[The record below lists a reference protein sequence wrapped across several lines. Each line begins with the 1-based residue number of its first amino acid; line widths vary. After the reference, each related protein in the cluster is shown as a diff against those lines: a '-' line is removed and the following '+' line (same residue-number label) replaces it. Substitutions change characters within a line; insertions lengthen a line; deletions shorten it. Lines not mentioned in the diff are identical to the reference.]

1 MPGPVKSI
9 RLCVATEDGMKKLV
23 WLLASPFV
31 ATPLFAADLMQ
42 VYRDAQ
48 SNDPTFAVARATLEA
63 GQEKQPQAR
72 AGLLPSLTLSGNT
85 VWNENELST
94 HGGATFAKPNY
105 NSNGYQLTLSQPLL
119 RWQNWIAYDQSK
131 MQVAQAEANFG
142 LARQD
147 LILRVAQAYFD
158 VLYAQESVA
167 AVKANKQAIAQQL
180 ELAKKSFEVGTS
192 TITDTHEAQ
201 ARFDLANA
209 QEIAAES
216 DLEVKLRALQ
226 AIVGQEPG
234 ALAQLRKNAELT
246 PPQPSDMNEW
256 VSAAET
262 GSLNVQVQ
270 QYNASIA
277 AREVD
282 KQRAGHYPT
291 IDIVANAGHNKTLA
305 SSSLGMFETD
315 YQNAAIQLNIPL
327 FQGGLTASRQREASA
342 NRAAAESGLEAAKR
356 SAALGARQ
364 YYLGVVNGLAQVK
377 ALKAALISSQSALE
391 SNKLGYEVGVRIN
404 IDVLN
409 AENQVYVT
417 RRDLAKATFDTL
429 LAQLKLKAAVGAL
442 GEADLLRVNALLDRQ
457 RDVPTGAR

>member
-1 MPGPVKSI
+1 
-9 RLCVATEDGMKKLV
+9 MKKLV
-23 WLLASPFV
+23 WLLASPLI
-31 ATPLFAADLMQ
+31 ATPLCAADLMQ
-42 VYRDAQ
+42 VYREAQ
-48 SNDPTFAVARATLEA
+48 NNDPTFAAARATLDA

-85 VWNENELST
+85 VWNKNELST
-94 HGGATFAKPNY
+94 HGGATFAKPSY
-105 NSNGYQLTLSQPLL
+105 NSNGYQLTLSQPLF

-158 VLYAQESVA
+158 VLYAHESLS
-167 AVKANKQAIAQQL
+167 AVQANKQAIAQQL
-180 ELAKKSFEVGTS
+180 ELAKKSFEVGTA

-201 ARFDLANA
+201 ARYDLASA

-216 DLEVKLRALQ
+216 DLEVKQRALQ

-234 ALAQLRKNAELT
+234 ALAQLRKTAELT
-246 PPQPSDMNEW
+246 APQPSSMSDW
-256 VSAAET
+256 VAAAET

-270 QYNASIA
+270 QYNANIA

-291 IDIVANAGHNKTLA
+291 IDAVANYGYSKSYTPAFG
-305 SSSLGMFETD
+305 SYDTD
-315 YQNAAIQLNIPL
+315 FQNVGIQLSIPL
-327 FQGGLTASRQREASA
+327 FQGGLTTSRQREASA
-342 NRAAAESGLEAAKR
+342 NRAAAESGLEGAKR

-417 RRDLAKATFDTL
+417 RRDLAKATLDTL
-429 LAQLKLKAAVGAL
+429 MAQLRLKSATGAL
-442 GEADLLRVNALLDRQ
+442 GDDDIAQINALLDPSTVR
-457 RDVPTGAR
+457 

>member
-105 NSNGYQLTLSQPLL
+105 NSNGYQLTLSQPLF

-180 ELAKKSFEVGTS
+180 ELAKKSFEVGTA

-216 DLEVKLRALQ
+216 DLEVRQRALQ

-234 ALAQLRKNAELT
+234 ALAQLRKTAELT
-246 PPQPSDMNEW
+246 QPQPSNMNEW

-270 QYNASIA
+270 QYNATIA

-291 IDIVANAGHNKTLA
+291 LDAVANYGYAKSYTPAFG
-305 SSSLGMFETD
+305 SYDTD
-315 YQNAAIQLNIPL
+315 FQNVGIQLNIPL
-327 FQGGLTASRQREASA
+327 FQGGLTSSRQREASA
-342 NRAAAESGLEAAKR
+342 NRAAAESGLDGAKR

-377 ALKAALISSQSALE
+377 ALKAALVSSQSALE
-391 SNKLGYEVGVRIN
+391 SNKLVYEVGVRIN

-429 LAQLKLKAAVGAL
+429 LSQLRLKAATGAL
-442 GEADLLRVNALLDRQ
+442 SDDDVAQINALLDPSTVR
-457 RDVPTGAR
+457 